1 MATRSETA
9 LNHFIIINA
18 EITFSALDVTI
29 WVVCMM
35 SCDTI
40 IATALNNMLNFRP
53 SYDTSVLELM
63 LISSSLMRVNV
74 IDETHFCFFVRVNK
88 QSIIL
93 GQMYAFT

>member
-1 MATRSETA
+1 MATRLETA

-35 SCDTI
+35 WRATI

-53 SYDTSVLELM
+53 SYNESVLELM
-63 LISSSLMRVNV
+63 LISSSLARLNV
-74 IDETHFCFFVRVNK
+74 MDDTHFCFFMPVNK
-88 QSIIL
+88 QIIIL
-93 GQMYAFT
+93 GQMNAFT